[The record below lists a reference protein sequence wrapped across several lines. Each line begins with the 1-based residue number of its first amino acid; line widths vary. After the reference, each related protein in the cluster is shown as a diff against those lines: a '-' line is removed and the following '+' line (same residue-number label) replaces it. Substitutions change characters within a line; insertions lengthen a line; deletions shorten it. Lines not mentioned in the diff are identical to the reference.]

1 MDAFQGGALAL
12 NNDPVI
18 SSLQPLDGGYII
30 SVLKGTFN
38 VFSNL
43 ASPEDAMIMA
53 TSSPTHRTVS
63 GETLGCF
70 DKILRYAPDYASGV
84 SVS

>member
-1 MDAFQGGALAL
+1 MDVFQGGALTL
-12 NNDPVI
+12 NNDPVL

-30 SVLKGTFN
+30 SVLEGTFK

-53 TSSPTHRTVS
+53 PSSPTHRTVS